1 MTKLSIIIPTFNS
14 EKVLA
19 AAIQSVLSQSFTDF
33 EVLIIDGIST
43 DDTLNIAKNYADSRI
58 KIFSEKDKGIYDA
71 MNKGIERASGEWL
84 YFLGSDDVLF
94 SPQSLENVFGK
105 YYLSDTKIVYGNVQ
119 FKLNKAIYDKKFSY
133 FKLYDKNI
141 CHQAIF
147 YRKQVFKQVG
157 KYQTQYKA
165 LADWVF
171 NMKCFSLQ
179 IPKLYVNELIAIYNE
194 DGYCFNNP
202 DKQFESD
209 HEKLKK
215 QYFPAWVLL
224 LIRLKKHKYFGSF
237 INRFI
242 QKIY

>member
-19 AAIQSVLSQSFTDF
+19 AAINSVLSQSFTDF
-33 EVLIIDGIST
+33 ELLIIDGLST
-43 DDTLNIAKNYADSRI
+43 DNTLAIARGYADSRI
-58 KIFSEKDKGIYDA
+58 KIISEKDKGIYDA

-94 SPQSLENVFGK
+94 SPKSLENVFRK
-105 YYLSDTKIVYGNVQ
+105 YNLSARKMVYGNVQ
-119 FKLNKAIYDKKFSY
+119 FKLSKAVYDKKFSY

-147 YRKQVFKQVG
+147 YRKEVFEQAG
-157 KYQTQYKA
+157 NYQIQYKA

-171 NMKCFSLQ
+171 NMKCFNLQ
-179 IPKLYVNELIAIYNE
+179 IPKLYINELIAIYNE

-202 DKQFESD
+202 DKQFEAD
-209 HEKLKK
+209 HEKLTK

-224 LIRLKKHKYFGSF
+224 LIRLKTHKYFGSF

-242 QKIY
+242 QRIY